1 MGNAQSAPDIVGQFQ
16 NMQADAATKARATAY
31 ANAAA
36 EKGYSVKQF
45 FIDSGHGKDITILK
59 DTLPNCLTACT
70 KDHKCAGFSWTNG
83 TEPGVASTCWLKND
97 LSTSLQTPTS
107 TKAPYITFAK
117 DVSPSINNIVTQ
129 RTAEGYPDATAIN
142 RINVNG
148 RLFIEPQLPG
158 FATAVTLQMK
168 ANDYINI
175 SQIIIRDRNG
185 INIIR
190 TPSLGVSS
198 SYIQTGIGDLQY
210 ITCSTKAIDGTEG
223 VRDYPN
229 LFHSAGNNGDSLR
242 ISWKTPIDVS
252 SITIYN
258 RSACCQDR
266 LAKCI
271 LTLTIGSKSVQTKS
285 PLTADL
291 IQAFYFP
298 PGATAG
304 PVSPAANTLPGP
316 IVLKSAIYGDAWTN
330 DDKTFR
336 GIFTTKDCHDKNRST
351 SSTSYA
357 ALNKLVQQ
365 ANASGKY
372 NVTYT
377 AGLDVNG
384 KPYYPQ
390 TDTRQMLSVSLT
402 AIYTCGSGPEIEVSN
417 TAGKTVNLI
426 CGQPSPSPS
435 VSASATPSASASV
448 CPKIPS
454 PSPCPVITLGTLSS
468 ARDINGKNSLQ
479 KHLSVLLTKMD
490 KINEKITSGYAQLAP
505 SDPATVNQQMS
516 LSTVKNNQKIYN
528 SKFLEE
534 NFPHQRSVKRRAQ
547 TLQEFVLLFFYVA
560 FAIFTLAFAA
570 TYMIQNN
577 IPGSIVAIVGSAL
590 FLLAFTAFLIR
601 YG

>member
-1 MGNAQSAPDIVGQFQ
+1 MGNGPSVEDATAQIQKV
-16 NMQADAATKARATAY
+16 QADAVSKAKSTAY

-36 EKGYSVKQF
+36 EKGYSVKQYF
-45 FIDSGHGKDITILK
+45 VYSTHGKDIAILN
-59 DTLPNCLTACT
+59 DTLPNCLNACT
-70 KDHKCAGFSWTNG
+70 KDPKCAGFSWTDG
-83 TEPGVASTCWLKND
+83 ADPGVASTCWLKND
-97 LSTSLQTPTS
+97 LSTSLQTATS
-107 TKAPYITFAK
+107 KGTPYITFAK

-158 FATAVTLQMK
+158 FATSVTLQMK

-185 INIIR
+185 VNIIR

-198 SYIQTGIGDLQY
+198 SYIQAGIGDLQY
-210 ITCSTKAIDGTEG
+210 ITCSSKAIDGTEG

-229 LFHSAGNNGDSLR
+229 LFHSAGNNGDALQ

-258 RSACCQDR
+258 RSGCCQDR
-266 LAKCI
+266 LTKCT
-271 LTLTIGSKSVQTKS
+271 LTLTIGSRTVQTKS
-285 PLTADL
+285 PLSSDL

-298 PGATAG
+298 PGVTAG
-304 PVSPAANTLPGP
+304 LPQAPNALPGP
-316 IVLKSAIYGDAWTN
+316 IVLKSAIYGDSSTN
-330 DDKTFR
+330 DDKTSY
-336 GIFTTKDCHDKNRST
+336 GIFITKDCSDKKRST

-365 ANASGKY
+365 ANASGKF
-372 NVTYT
+372 NVAYK
-377 AGLDVNG
+377 AGIDVNG
-384 KPYYPQ
+384 RPYNPQ
-390 TDTRQMLSVSLT
+390 TDSRRAGSVSLT
-402 AIYTCGSGPEIEVSN
+402 AIYTCGNGPEIEVS
-417 TAGKTVNLI
+417 TTSGQQINLS

-435 VSASATPSASASV
+435 PSISPSPSA
-448 CPKIPS
+448 CPRLPS
-454 PSPCPVITLGTLSS
+454 PSPCPVITLGPLSS
-468 ARDINGKNSLQ
+468 ARDIDGKNSLQ

-490 KINEKITSGYAQLAP
+490 KIKEKITSGYAQLAP
-505 SDPATVNQQMS
+505 SDPATVNQQMT

-534 NFPHQRSVKRRAQ
+534 NVPHQRTVKRRAQ

-570 TYMIQNN
+570 TYVIQNN
-577 IPGSIVAIVGSAL
+577 ISGSIVAIIGSAF